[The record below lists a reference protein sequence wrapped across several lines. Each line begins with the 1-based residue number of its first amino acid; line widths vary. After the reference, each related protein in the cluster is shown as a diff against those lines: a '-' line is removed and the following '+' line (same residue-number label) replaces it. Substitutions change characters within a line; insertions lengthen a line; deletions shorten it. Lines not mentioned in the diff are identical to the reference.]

1 MKKFISISFIQNSSK
16 GEKNL
21 IYFKFFL
28 LILIILFYFFGF
40 YIRENIAGGA
50 EADFNNLTWKGILS
64 FKNNFLDTL
73 YNYGKIGEGSLPLFH
88 ILNAYFNPF
97 TYNKDSFQLSISFLS
112 LLNVVFF
119 SQILR
124 QKYRIKILDS
134 YLYSSI
140 FLIANIFFFEK

>member
-1 MKKFISISFIQNSSK
+1 MKKISFKSFTRNKSNK
-16 GEKNL
+16 EKNY
-21 IYFKFFL
+21 IYLKSS
-28 LILIILFYFFGF
+28 LIILILFSYFFGF
-40 YIRENIAGGA
+40 YLRENIAGGA

-119 SQILR
+119 FSNF
-124 QKYRIKILDS
+124 KAKI
-134 YLYSSI
+134 
-140 FLIANIFFFEK
+140 